1 MSQEVPPRDALLN
14 EIARLKE
21 ELALAR
27 KQAFRVNDLF
37 TDPIDRPYAVNLW
50 SLCDRE
56 LEQRLARLL
65 SFLNSDMD
73 PHPLPH
79 HITSHRRRLGPYIVA
94 IKRFIM
100 KLLRP
105 ITGPLLT
112 PQQQFNQMGVEYNL
126 GTFIRMQQ
134 LDQRLG
140 RLEEA
145 VQRLEI
151 GILAREL
158 TEEKA

>member
-1 MSQEVPPRDALLN
+1 MSQEAPHHDALLTV
-14 EIARLKE
+14 IARLKE
-21 ELALAR
+21 ELATAR
-27 KQAFRVNDLF
+27 SQAFRVNDLF
-37 TDPIDRPYAVNLW
+37 TEAIDRPHAVNLW

-56 LEQRLARLL
+56 LDQRLARLL
-65 SFLNSDMD
+65 SFQNSDMD

-94 IKRFIM
+94 IKRFVM

-126 GTFIRMQQ
+126 GTYIRIQQ

-140 RLEEA
+140 KLEEA
-145 VQRLEI
+145 VQRMEI